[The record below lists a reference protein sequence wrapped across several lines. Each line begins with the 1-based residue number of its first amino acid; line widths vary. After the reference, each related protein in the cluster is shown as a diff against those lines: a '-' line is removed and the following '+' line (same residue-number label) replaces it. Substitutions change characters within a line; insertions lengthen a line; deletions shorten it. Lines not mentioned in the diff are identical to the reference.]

1 MIELNIEKAKILL
14 TSALETFLTFN
25 DDIECYNHSYLDNDE
40 DNFVIASLYE
50 YIDAVKIIKAYENTD
65 EKLFLI
71 NCSIL
76 DDDIVITI
84 KYSDEVPYMITL
96 ENFDD
101 KWVYNEHLSVIKE
114 SKVVI
119 DNRIKNFYKSRLEER
134 SELKE
139 KLSYED
145 ITKKLF
151 YTGNNNS
158 HLKKFY
164 DLKKQYNGKDVS
176 NIKVVTANVSDEGYC
191 DVLFSVKATKD
202 GKKKKELV
210 GENGELVDN
219 ISDEYQITLRINDFW
234 DLIDEFGLEKK
245 NDFTK
250 NDVVALIQLSQ
261 DIKLSDSTPSFWWM
275 GTSYYLTQDDASL
288 MPCNIAPKFWNRD
301 DLRPNV
307 KVSKSMEG
315 VLKNLGFFVQ
325 QIAMSI
331 KKNLKEQG
339 YIV

>member
-1 MIELNIEKAKILL
+1 MTNINIKKAYALL
-14 TSALETFLTFN
+14 ISTLETFLTYEIKGDFSQ
-25 DDIECYNHSYLDNDE
+25 DILPNE
-40 DNFVIASLYE
+40 DSMYVLSLLYE
-50 YIDAVKIIKAYENTD
+50 YIDDVIIKECKNTNYEIIFRVKTSLID
-65 EKLFLI
+65 E
-71 NCSIL
+71 
-76 DDDIVITI
+76 DIIITI
-84 KYSDEVPYMITL
+84 RHSNNIPYSIQ
-96 ENFDD
+96 
-101 KWVYNEHLSVIKE
+101 IK
-114 SKVVI
+114 KFTKDWQYFV
-119 DNRIKNFYKSRLEER
+119 D

-139 KLSYED
+139 NKAKIDSKIKKFYEKRLEENLSYD
-145 ITKKLF
+145 NLVNKLF
-151 YTGNNNS
+151 YTGNNNA

-164 DLKKQYNGKDVS
+164 NLKKQFNGKDIS

-210 GENGELVDN
+210 GNNGELTDN
-219 ISDEYQITLRINDFW
+219 ISDEYQIILRINDFW
-234 DLIDEFGLEKK
+234 DLIDEFGLENK

-261 DIKLSDSTPSFWWM
+261 DIKISDTTPSFWWM
-275 GTSYYLTQDDASL
+275 GTSYYLTQDNASL

-315 VLKNLGFFVQ
+315 VLKNLGFFAQ

-331 KKNLKEQG
+331 KKNLVDQG
-339 YIV
+339 YILPYKK

>member
-1 MIELNIEKAKILL
+1 MTNIDIKKAYALL
-14 TSALETFLTFN
+14 ISTLETFLTYEIKGDFSQ
-25 DDIECYNHSYLDNDE
+25 DILPNE
-40 DNFVIASLYE
+40 DSMYVLSLLYE
-50 YIDAVKIIKAYENTD
+50 YIDDVNIKECKNTNHEIIFRVKTS
-65 EKLFLI
+65 LI
-71 NCSIL
+71 NE
-76 DDDIVITI
+76 DIIITI
-84 KYSDEVPYMITL
+84 RHSNNIPYSMQIKKFTKDWKYSVD
-96 ENFDD
+96 
-101 KWVYNEHLSVIKE
+101 
-114 SKVVI
+114 
-119 DNRIKNFYKSRLEER
+119 

-139 KLSYED
+139 NKAKIDSKIKKFYEKRLEENLSYD
-145 ITKKLF
+145 NLVNKLF
-151 YTGNNNS
+151 YTGNNNA

-164 DLKKQYNGKDVS
+164 NLKKQFNGKDVS

-210 GENGELVDN
+210 GNNGELTDN
-219 ISDEYQITLRINDFW
+219 ISDEYQIILRINDFW
-234 DLIDEFGLEKK
+234 DLIDEFGLENK

-261 DIKLSDSTPSFWWM
+261 DIKISDTTPSFWWM
-275 GTSYYLTQDDASL
+275 GTSYYLTQDNASL

-315 VLKNLGFFVQ
+315 VLKNLGFFAQ

-331 KKNLKEQG
+331 KKNLVDQG
-339 YIV
+339 YILPYKK